1 MATVTVERT
10 LPAQPPPIEKV
21 TLELSYDEASY
32 LVAVLRSYTPIQ
44 NLYDPSVPRPWV
56 GEVIGIYQAIRN
68 AGVGPGGSYRHE

>member
-32 LVAVLRSYTPIQ
+32 LVAVLRSYTPVQ
-44 NLYDPSVPRPWV
+44 KLYRPIAPCPGV
-56 GEVIGIYQAIRN
+56 GEVIGIYDALWR
-68 AGVGPGGSYRHE
+68 AGVQSGGTYKP